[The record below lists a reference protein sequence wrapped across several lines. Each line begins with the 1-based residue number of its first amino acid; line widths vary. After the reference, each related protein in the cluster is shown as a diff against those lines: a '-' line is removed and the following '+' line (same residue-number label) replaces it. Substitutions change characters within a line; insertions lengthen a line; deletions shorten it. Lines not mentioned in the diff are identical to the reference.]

1 MALTGPPG
9 SFSPATRR
17 VTLARSALI
26 VLSACPA
33 WLLGRSAL
41 SAGPAANPYF
51 APGDGPLPW
60 FSAIQLVRE
69 IGGPWAAGL
78 ALGLAVALVLDQLLL
93 AGAVRVLAPPRG
105 PWDRPRLAPAVF
117 RSGLQHL
124 WPLLRAALLAFA
136 LGGAGAAALRGLAS
150 WLQSSGTRSGWA
162 LYSIRVVIPAA
173 ALLAALCWIALVA
186 AWALWTRVI
195 VVVDGRRR
203 ARRAAVVALAVFRR
217 HPVRALLGPAAAL
230 LVAAVA
236 PLPVLAGWRAAE
248 PLGGVEVALFT
259 LLALAAFVLQ
269 AWLWT
274 RLVTVLVARYARP
287 ELDAVRHAPDVPF
300 GLFAWIRTAGRRKV
314 APRGESPAG
323 S

>member
-1 MALTGPPG
+1 MALTGTPG
-9 SFSPATRR
+9 RFAPVTRR
-17 VTLARSALI
+17 VSFARFALI
-26 VLSACPA
+26 ALSAWPA
-33 WLLGRSAL
+33 WLLGRGSLAT
-41 SAGPAANPYF
+41 GPATNPYF

-60 FSAIQLVRE
+60 IAVLQLVRQ
-69 IGGPWAAGL
+69 IAGPWAAGL
-78 ALGLAVALVLDQLLL
+78 ALGLAVALLLDQLLL

-217 HPVRALLGPAAAL
+217 HPVRALLGPAATL
-230 LVAAVA
+230 LLAAVA
-236 PLPVLAGWRAAE
+236 PLPVLAWWRAAE
-248 PLGGVEVALFT
+248 PLGRAGVAFFT
-259 LLALAAFVLQ
+259 LLALAALLLQ

-274 RLVTVLVARYARP
+274 RLVTALVARYARP
-287 ELDAVRHAPDVPF
+287 ELDAVRFAPDAPF
-300 GLFAWIRTAGRRKV
+300 GLFAWIRTAGRRKG
-314 APRGESPAG
+314 ARRGELPAG
-323 S
+323 P